1 MEWKSNFLGMRVTYE
16 EDDGYHLDQGVMITD
31 MLNEFGME
39 AALAVRVPIG
49 LIRIIE
55 DATMAL
61 PV

>member
-1 MEWKSNFLGMRVTYE
+1 MRVTYE